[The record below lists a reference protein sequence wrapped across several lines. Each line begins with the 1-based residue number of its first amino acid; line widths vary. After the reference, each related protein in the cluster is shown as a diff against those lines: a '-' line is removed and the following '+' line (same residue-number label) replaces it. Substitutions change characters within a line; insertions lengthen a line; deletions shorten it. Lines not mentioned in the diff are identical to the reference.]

1 MSQQNDKQR
10 KPFGQR
16 RQPLWLSVSAVSST
30 MLVGISAVP
39 SELRGA
45 LIAPAIAQV
54 DPAADPGA
62 GPSAQDLLPSP
73 VVPAPAPAAPS
84 VAPPEVLPAPAVA
97 PLEVA
102 PAPSANRLAPA
113 AAPTNFD
120 DLYIDPTRYQVG
132 ATKSPHA
139 DVVLSERST
148 GCETVLQPGQ
158 SVPAS
163 PCASGAG
170 QSFVAGDSPNAIRIG
185 PVSFSRNGIAIN
197 SFSVQDFYNR
207 TIRPLALPGNG
218 NARLIFPLSMP
229 AVITSVFGWR
239 LHPIHGTVRFH
250 SGTDIGAPMG
260 TPVVAAYSGRVG
272 TADFLQGYGLTV
284 VLEHNNNTQQTLYGH
299 LSEIFVRPGTW
310 VKQGEVIGRVG
321 STGNSTGPHLHFE
334 FHQLTDQGWVA
345 LDPGSL
351 LENGLTNFMQP
362 LQTAEARPLTPA
374 IALNIKSLQDFGKLA
389 SDARPEPA
397 RKEQP

>member
-1 MSQQNDKQR
+1 MSQKNDKQW
-10 KPFGQR
+10 KPVDQR
-16 RQPLWLSVSAVSST
+16 RQPLWLSVSAVGST
-30 MLVGISAVP
+30 LLVGMSA
-39 SELRGA
+39 
-45 LIAPAIAQV
+45 IAPAIAQV

-62 GPSAQDLLPSP
+62 VPSAQDLLPP
-73 VVPAPAPAAPS
+73 PPAA
-84 VAPPEVLPAPAVA
+84 PAPAVA
-97 PLEVA
+97 PPEML
-102 PAPSANRLAPA
+102 PAPTADPVEIAPRPSASHSAPA

-120 DLYIDPTRYQVG
+120 DLYIDPTQYQVG
-132 ATKSPHA
+132 ATKDPHA

-148 GCETVLQPGQ
+148 GCETTLQPGQ
-158 SVPAS
+158 QVSAN

-170 QSFVAGDSPNAIRIG
+170 QRFVAGNSPNAIQIG
-185 PVSFSRNGIAIN
+185 PVSFSRNGIAID
-197 SFSVQDFYNR
+197 SSSVQDFYNR

-218 NARLIFPLSMP
+218 NARLIFPLSIP

-310 VKQGEVIGRVG
+310 VKQGEAIGRVG

-362 LQTAEARPLTPA
+362 LQTAEAKPLTPA
-374 IALNIKSLQDFGKLA
+374 FAFNIKSLQDFGKLA
-389 SDARPEPA
+389 SDAQPKPA